1 MLAVK
6 GKHGKRINPRR
17 IVLEQLRLRLGF
29 ERRLRLQLMT
39 LFSDLAEEAIRNIE
53 GGSDLRINVVSVQ
66 RDLTEILHPFLASVI
81 EEFGKLT
88 INQKAMPLFDR
99 LVHQYMREHA
109 AVHIRNISVTTMRQ
123 MRSVLARAERETLG
137 TANTAKLIRGKFQGQ
152 FARTRAAVIART
164 ETHGAMT
171 YAQIETAREQLD
183 QQDLMK
189 QWVSVGDD
197 RTRSHHRAVNGQ
209 KVAIDDK
216 FEVRYKGFPYLMDRP
231 ADPRGG
237 PANVINCRCAMIFV
251 YPEDDVAPE
260 KPQAS
265 PDSPWLYRE
274 NIKPTGDLQSW
285 FKPLFIRYRRMDE
298 YDEEQVNI
306 ARDELGLD
314 DDEIRAVMQY
324 TGTGYMEIN
333 SNLRDWFYKKREVPL
348 EIKEA
353 LIGINQTIA
362 GAFRKMP
369 AYKGNTAR
377 GISVDN
383 VENFIRDNEIKVGS
397 TYRAE
402 SVFSSKTGDRPD
414 SYFAGNVTYR
424 IQSVHGRYI
433 DDISINK
440 GEAEVLFPAGHE
452 FEITDVEVRRR
463 GVNQDG
469 EISGVT
475 IFMRDIMDDVKTDR
489 TFISELITKSV
500 RQSMRKRMQSE
511 APLASVNGVLLKGV

>member
-17 IVLEQLRLRLGF
+17 VVLEQLRLRLGF

-53 GGSDLRINVVSVQ
+53 GGSDLRINVVSIQ

-209 KVAIDDK
+209 KVGIDEK
-216 FEVRYKGFPYLMDRP
+216 FQVKYKGFPYAMDRP
-231 ADPRGG
+231 ADPMGG

-260 KPQAS
+260 EPQAS

-274 NIKPTGDLQSW
+274 NIKPTGEVREW
-285 FKPLFIRYRRMDE
+285 FEMAGMSYRAMEDYETSKVERS
-298 YDEEQVNI
+298 
-306 ARDELGLD
+306 RDLGLT
-314 DDEIRAVMQY
+314 DDEMRAIMDY
-324 TGTGYMEIN
+324 TGSGYLEIN
-333 SNLRDWFYKKREVPL
+333 PTLRQWFYKKRVLPDE
-348 EIKEA
+348 EKAA
-353 LIGINQTIA
+353 LIGINQLIA
-362 GAFRKMP
+362 NGLRKMVP
-369 AYKGNTAR
+369 YNGNAAR
-377 GISVDN
+377 GITVGK
-383 VENFIRDNEIKVGS
+383 VEDFIRDNEIKVGS

-402 SVFSSKTGDRPD
+402 SVFSTKLGDRPD
-414 SYFAGNVTYR
+414 GYFAGNVTYR
-424 IQSVHGRYI
+424 IQSTQGRYV
-433 DDISINK
+433 DDISINQ

-452 FEITDVEVRRR
+452 FEITDVQVRRFA
-463 GVNQDG
+463 DDPD
-469 EISGVT
+469 EDITSVT

-489 TFISELITKSV
+489 ISISEMITKSV
-500 RQSMRKRMQSE
+500 RRNMRKRMQSE